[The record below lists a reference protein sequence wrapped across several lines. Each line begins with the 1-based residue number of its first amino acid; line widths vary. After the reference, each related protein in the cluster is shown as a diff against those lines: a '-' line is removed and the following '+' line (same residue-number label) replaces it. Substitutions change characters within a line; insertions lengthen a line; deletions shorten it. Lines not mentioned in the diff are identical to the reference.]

1 MVLVVIEEIEHY
13 VGHNSVMELS
23 IVTIDQMKKDSF
35 VVSLIDLKIFH
46 IFFSSS
52 RIELCVN
59 NLYSCPPKDD
69 LRCDLACQMLH
80 YVPCQS
86 IQDRRACQY
95 FLKPSQ

>member
-46 IFFSSS
+46 IFF
-52 RIELCVN
+52 
-59 NLYSCPPKDD
+59 
-69 LRCDLACQMLH
+69 LRLE
-80 YVPCQS
+80 
-86 IQDRRACQY
+86 
-95 FLKPSQ
+95 